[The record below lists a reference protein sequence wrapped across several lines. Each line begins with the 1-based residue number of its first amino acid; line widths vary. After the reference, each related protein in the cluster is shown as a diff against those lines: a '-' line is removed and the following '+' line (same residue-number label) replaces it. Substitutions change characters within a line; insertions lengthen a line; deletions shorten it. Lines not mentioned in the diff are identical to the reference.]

1 MPHSVKGQKAY
12 LYRPSATRR
21 PSGLNAIRQSP
32 SPSPTKYVKTQKGRF
47 TVYNRI
53 QTQKGRFTVIEPV
66 KMGRFIVYYRPRN
79 L

>member
-1 MPHSVKGQKAY
+1 MPDVKGQKAY

-21 PSGLNAIRQSP
+21 PSGLETIRQSP
-32 SPSPTKYVKTQKGRF
+32 SPSPNKYVKTQRGRF
-47 TVYNRI
+47 TVYNRT